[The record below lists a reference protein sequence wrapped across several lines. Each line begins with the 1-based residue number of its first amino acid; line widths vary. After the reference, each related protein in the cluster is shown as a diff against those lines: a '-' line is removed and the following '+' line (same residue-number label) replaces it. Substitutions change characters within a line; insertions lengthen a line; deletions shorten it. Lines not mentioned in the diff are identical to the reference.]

1 MARLGFS
8 PRGIGSCPI
17 APRTRYRSDRLEPYR
32 MNYDAAVRYLL
43 SLGRELAAPTQA
55 AAAKFNLE
63 NITTLLER
71 LGRPDRC
78 YPTIHIAGTNGKGS
92 TAAFVES
99 ILRQAGFRTGL
110 NTSPHLERI
119 NERFRINGEEIS
131 DERFAEAFVRI
142 HSVIEELLAEG
153 RLRAHPTYFECV
165 TALAFEVFAR
175 QRVEFAVIEVGLG
188 GRLDATNIITPVV
201 SLITRIDFDHENF
214 LGHSLRE
221 IAGEKAGILK
231 YGVPVVSAP
240 QLCEA
245 QEILRARAAELRCPL
260 VETAEAFRIEQ
271 ESEEGG
277 CIHAHVTEIATG
289 SQFLLAPQLPGRF
302 QLQNALN
309 AVAAARLLQQKKVR
323 MSDEDIERGI
333 ARAQWPG
340 RLEKLQSRP
349 DLYLDGAHNPGAAR
363 ELARFL
369 EENFAGRR
377 MVLIYGA
384 MRDKAVDEVTG
395 LLFPLAAEV
404 IFTQPNSPRAVSA
417 AQLAQ
422 IAGHHAAHFS
432 IINNAEAA
440 LDDALANARPDD
452 AIFIT
457 GSLYLVGQLRH
468 AWKQQKR
475 SVTG

>member
-1 MARLGFS
+1 MDYLS
-8 PRGIGSCPI
+8 
-17 APRTRYRSDRLEPYR
+17 
-32 MNYDAAVRYLL
+32 AVRYLL

-55 AAAKFNLE
+55 AAAKFSLE
-63 NITTLLER
+63 NIAILLER
-71 LGRPDRC
+71 LGRPDRA
-78 YPTIHIAGTNGKGS
+78 YPSIHIAGTNGKGS
-92 TAAFVES
+92 TAAFAES

-131 DERFAEAFVRI
+131 DELFAETFTRI
-142 HSVIEELLAEG
+142 HSVIEEILAEG

-188 GRLDATNIITPVV
+188 GRLDATNIIAPVV
-201 SLITRIDFDHENF
+201 SVITRIDFDHENF

-231 YGVPVVSAP
+231 YGVPAVSAP
-240 QLCEA
+240 QLPEA
-245 QEILRARAAELRCPL
+245 REVLQARAEELHCPL
-260 VETAEAFRIEQ
+260 VETAEVFRMEQ
-271 ESEEGG
+271 ESMEGG
-277 CIHAHVTEIATG
+277 CVRARVTELATG
-289 SQFLLAPQLPGRF
+289 AQFSVAPPLPGRF

-309 AVAAARLLQQKKVR
+309 AVAAARVLQSKGFRVT
-323 MSDEDIERGI
+323 DENIQRGI
-333 ARAQWPG
+333 AEARWPG

-349 DLYLDGAHNPGAAR
+349 DVYLDGAHNPGAAR
-363 ELARFL
+363 ELAGFL
-369 EENFAGRR
+369 EQNFAGRR
-377 MVLIYGA
+377 IVMIYGA

-404 IFTQPNSPRAVSA
+404 IFTQPNNPRSVSA

-422 IAGHHAAHFS
+422 MAGHHAAHFS
-432 IINNAEAA
+432 IIDDAEVA
-440 LDDALANARPDD
+440 LDRALVTTRPGDV
-452 AIFIT
+452 IFIT

-468 AWKQQKR
+468 AWNKR
-475 SVTG
+475 HANSLSG